1 MEGID
6 EDDRE
11 LSSVRKMTGAQTVLI
26 TGASSGI
33 GRATALRYAARGCQ
47 LILAARGLDALQAAA
62 SECFEAGAAG
72 VLIQPTDISERTQV
86 EELFGVATA
95 RFGEI
100 DVVVQNAAVAAFGR
114 FTEVPADIFDMVI
127 RTNVLGAANVARC
140 ALSHFCLRGQGQL
153 VIVGSVLGHAAVP
166 YMGAYVT
173 GKFAI
178 TALIRILRQEIRE
191 MPGIVVHGIYPG
203 AVDTP
208 VYPLAANYFGRLAKV
223 LPVNDSP
230 AAVARAVVEAADSG
244 RPSER
249 QVGWTN
255 YPMLAGY
262 RLLPR
267 VFDVLVSPLMKA
279 GSFAREALPPTSGN
293 VLKKTGSTAR

>member
-1 MEGID
+1 M
-6 EDDRE
+6 
-11 LSSVRKMTGAQTVLI
+11 SSPQTVLI

-33 GRATALRYAARGCQ
+33 GRETALRYAARGCQ
-47 LILAARGLDALQAAA
+47 LVLAARGLDALQTVTE
-62 SECFEAGAAG
+62 ECVQAGAAD
-72 VLIQPTDISERTQV
+72 VVMQPADISERAEV

-100 DVVVQNAAVAAFGR
+100 DVVVQNAALAAFGR
-114 FTEVPADIFDMVI
+114 FTEVPAEIFDMVI
-127 RTNVLGAANVARC
+127 KTNVLGAANVARC
-140 ALSHFCLRGQGQL
+140 ALMHFRQRGHGQL
-153 VIVGSVLGHAAVP
+153 VVIGSVLGQAAVP
-166 YMGAYVT
+166 YMGAYVI

-178 TALIRILRQEIRE
+178 TALIRVLRQETRE

-208 VYPLAANYFGRLAKV
+208 VYPLAANYFGHVAKV

-230 AAVARAVVEAADSG
+230 SAVARAVVAAADSG
-244 RPSER
+244 RASER

-267 VFDVLVSPLMKA
+267 VFDILVSPMMKA
-279 GSFAREALPPTSGN
+279 GSFARETLLPTPGN
-293 VLKKTGSTAR
+293 VVKRTGSTTR

>member
-1 MEGID
+1 MGWE
-6 EDDRE
+6 
-11 LSSVRKMTGAQTVLI
+11 VTGPQTVLI

-33 GRATALRYAARGCQ
+33 GRETALRYAARGCR
-47 LILAARGLDALQAAA
+47 LALAARGLDGLQAVAE
-62 SECFEAGAAG
+62 ECTQAGA
-72 VLIQPTDISERTQV
+72 VDVVVQPTDISERTEV
-86 EELFGVATA
+86 ERLFGAATS

-100 DVVVQNAAVAAFGR
+100 DVVVQNAALAAFGR

-127 RTNVLGAANVARC
+127 KTNVLGAANVARC
-140 ALSHFCLRGQGQL
+140 ALSHFRQRGEGQL
-153 VIVGSVLGHAAVP
+153 VLVGSVLGQAAVP
-166 YMGAYVT
+166 FMGAYVAS
-173 GKFAI
+173 KFAV
-178 TALIRILRQEIRE
+178 TALIRILRQETRE

-208 VYPLAANYFGRLAKV
+208 VYPLAANYFGRIAKV
-223 LPVNDSP
+223 LPVNDPP
-230 AAVARAVVEAADSG
+230 AAVARAVVAAADSG

-267 VFDVLVSPLMKA
+267 VFDVLVIPLMKA
-279 GSFAREALPPTSGN
+279 GSFARETLQPTPGN
-293 VLKKTGSTAR
+293 VLKETGSTAR